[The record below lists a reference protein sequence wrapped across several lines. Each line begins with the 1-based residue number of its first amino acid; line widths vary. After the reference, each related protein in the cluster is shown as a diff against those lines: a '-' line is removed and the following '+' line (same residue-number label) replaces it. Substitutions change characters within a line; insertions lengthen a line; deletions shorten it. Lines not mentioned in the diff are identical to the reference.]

1 MQHVVSAVGILIVL
15 AGLAILVV
23 PGKSKKV
30 FLSLAQ
36 GKFLYFAAAFRIIVG
51 VLFIL
56 AAEHTRTPMAVKV
69 IGALIIVAGVMI
81 PIIGPKKLAL
91 FIQLM
96 LARKDSTLRLFGV
109 VAGAIGV
116 FFIWTAN

>member
-23 PGKSKKV
+23 PGKWKKV
-30 FLSLAQ
+30 FVRIAQ
-36 GKFLYFAAAFRIIVG
+36 GNWLYVAAAFRIIVG

-56 AAEHTRTPMAVKV
+56 AADMTRTPTVIKV
-69 IGALIIVAGVMI
+69 MGVLIIAAGVMI
-81 PIIGPKKLAL
+81 PVIGPKKLAL

-96 LARKDSTLRLFGV
+96 LARKDSTLRLLGV

-116 FFIWTAN
+116 FLIWTAN

>member
-23 PGKSKKV
+23 PGKWKKV

-56 AAEHTRTPMAVKV
+56 AAETTRTPMAVKV

-81 PIIGPKKLAL
+81 PIVGPKKLAL

>member
-1 MQHVVSAVGILIVL
+1 MQHVVPAIGVLIAL
-15 AGLAILVV
+15 AAIAILVA
-23 PGKSKKV
+23 PGKWKKV
-30 FLSLAQ
+30 FVRIAQ
-36 GKFLYFAAAFRIIVG
+36 GNWLYVAAAFRIIVG

-56 AAEHTRTPMAVKV
+56 AAENTRTPMAVKV

-96 LARKDSTLRLFGV
+96 LARKDSTLRLFGIA
-109 VAGAIGV
+109 AGALGA
-116 FFIWTAN
+116 FFIWTGT

>member
-23 PGKSKKV
+23 PGKWKRV

-36 GKFLYFAAAFRIIVG
+36 GKFLYVAAAARIIIG
-51 VLFIL
+51 VLFFM
-56 AAEHTRTPMAVKV
+56 AADMTRTPTVIKV
-69 IGALIIVAGVMI
+69 MGVLIIVAGVMI

-96 LARKDSTLRLFGV
+96 LARKDSTLRLFGIA
-109 VAGAIGV
+109 AGALGA
-116 FFIWTAN
+116 FFIWTGT

>member
-1 MQHVVSAVGILIVL
+1 MQHIVPAIGVLI
-15 AGLAILVV
+15 AAAAIAILVA
-23 PGKSKKV
+23 PGKWKKMFV
-30 FLSLAQ
+30 RIAQ
-36 GKFLYFAAAFRIIVG
+36 GNWLYVAAAFRIIVG

-56 AAEHTRTPMAVKV
+56 AAENTRTPMAVKV